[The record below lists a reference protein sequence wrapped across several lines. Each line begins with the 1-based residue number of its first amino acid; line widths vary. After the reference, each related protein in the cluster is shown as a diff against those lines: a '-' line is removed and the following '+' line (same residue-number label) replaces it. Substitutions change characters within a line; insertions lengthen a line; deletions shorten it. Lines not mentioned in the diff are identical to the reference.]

1 MNTLGVTISIC
12 SSLLAWSVAVHA
24 APATDA
30 LPADSLHRIEGEFQD
45 HRGRATSLAEASGPT
60 TLLAMFYATCPMACP
75 MLIADIKRV
84 VGALTPEERARVTVV
99 LVSLDPSRD
108 TVERLEKVYQ
118 ERALDGERWRLL
130 RADPSSTRVLA
141 AALGVRFRSNDDGSI
156 DHTSKIVLLDARGRS
171 RGQREAIGAEV
182 EDFVTAIRRQLRDPG

>member
-45 HRGRATSLAEASGPT
+45 HRGRATSLAAASGPT

-84 VGALTPEERARVTVV
+84 VGALTPEERVEYRGRMISESTE
-99 LVSLDPSRD
+99 SR
-108 TVERLEKVYQ
+108 Y
-118 ERALDGERWRLL
+118 
-130 RADPSSTRVLA
+130 
-141 AALGVRFRSNDDGSI
+141 DDGGFGEPSG
-156 DHTSKIVLLDARGRS
+156 SGKKWA
-171 RGQREAIGAEV
+171 AILRTGGGA
-182 EDFVTAIRRQLRDPG
+182 